1 MLENKTEVSMNT
13 DITKFADIEI
23 PESFSKAHKT
33 GIELLDSFL
42 SINGG
47 IVPSMSYMFTGES
60 GAGKTTLSNYIM
72 SGVATSSQPAV
83 FMSFEMSKEQAKF
96 QFEGK
101 VNFSN
106 VYIVDELKEQSLEGL
121 QNLLLAIA
129 EFNPSVLVVDSLQML
144 SSLLYGDPTSTKG
157 QSDIA
162 KVIMQFSKETGTPS
176 IIIGQCNKEGQYL
189 GPTFVKHILDA
200 HLHAS
205 INKKTLSRS
214 IMFEKNRFGKVGDE
228 LHYKFSKDGSV
239 QFLSEAQSNSF
250 SMDFEWKDAKQI
262 VQQIFTESLTQEVIQ
277 ELVANG
283 VPIPQI
289 KFEGS
294 IWVDFCEPN
303 FHFKTNVWK
312 HQPESPYCITNTIF
326 VDISYSKY
334 HFNESNMA
342 ELKEESKFAE
352 KFPQFKTAKQLFL
365 LEIMVM
371 VAQAITLGNNA
382 KFLKTLKTIVAR
394 YS

>member
-1 MLENKTEVSMNT
+1 MNT
-13 DITKFADIEI
+13 VITKFADIEI

-60 GAGKTTLSNYIM
+60 GSGKTTLSNYIM
-72 SGVATSSQPAV
+72 SGVATPSQPAL
-83 FMSFEMSKEQAKF
+83 FLSFEMSKEQAKF

-106 VYIVDELKEQSLEGL
+106 VYIVDELKNQSIEGL
-121 QNLLLAIA
+121 QSLLLTIA

-162 KVIMQFSKETGTPS
+162 KVIRQFSKETGTPS

-214 IMFEKNRFGKVGDE
+214 IMFEKNRFGEVGE
-228 LHYKFSKDGSV
+228 QLHYKFSKNGSV
-239 QFLSEAQSNSF
+239 QFLSEEQSGSPIKE
-250 SMDFEWKDAKQI
+250 DFEWKDARRI
-262 VQQIFTESLTQEVIQ
+262 VQQIFAESLTQEVIK
-277 ELVANG
+277 ELVTNG
-283 VPIPQI
+283 VSIPQI

-294 IWVDFCEPN
+294 IMVDFCEPN
-303 FHFKTNVWK
+303 FHFNSNLFIHT
-312 HQPESPYCITNTIF
+312 PEVPYCIPNTIF
-326 VDISYSKY
+326 VDIAFSKY
-334 HFNESNMA
+334 KFTESNVE
-342 ELKEESKFAE
+342 ELKERFEIESVIK
-352 KFPQFKTAKQLFL
+352 KFPEFQTAKQLFL

-371 VAQAITLGNNA
+371 VARSITLGNNA
-382 KFLKTLKTIVAR
+382 KFLKTLKAIVAR
-394 YS
+394 YA

>member
-1 MLENKTEVSMNT
+1 MNT

-228 LHYKFSKDGSV
+228 LHYKFSKDGSI
-239 QFLSEAQSNSF
+239 QFLSEAQSSSPFKTNF
-250 SMDFEWKDAKQI
+250 LWKDAKGI
-262 VQQIFTESLTQEVIQ
+262 AQQIFTESLTQEVIK
-277 ELVANG
+277 ELIANG
-283 VPIPQI
+283 MPLPQI
-289 KFEGS
+289 KFEGT
-294 IWVDFCEPN
+294 ICVDFCEPN
-303 FHFKTNVWK
+303 FHFRSNYYL
-312 HQPESPYCITNTIF
+312 HQPESPYCINNTIY
-326 VDISYSKY
+326 VDIPYSKQY
-334 HFNESNMA
+334 YTENTI
-342 ELKEESKFAE
+342 EEAREITEFAD
-352 KFPQFKTAKQLFL
+352 KFPQFQTAKQLFL
-365 LEIMVM
+365 LKIMVM
-371 VAQAITLGNNA
+371 VARSITLGNNA

-394 YS
+394 YT